1 MKKTIGMALAM
12 AAAVCFGEAQN
23 DLRVTFSTTG
33 KDCYKDGATVLD
45 GEFYALVWSAGE
57 FGGFTADGSA
67 ASSSDKVLATVP
79 FAKDGRLG
87 FTKYLIDAADKEQ
100 YATGSFSVILLDTRK
115 ADGTL
120 AAPLVGADGLKKPA
134 AVNGWVATATV
145 GVAEAAASASL
156 GVASPVTISSASALP
171 DDAPQPVI
179 TGVRKEGDFLILTVK
194 GTAAYLR
201 YNVAGGATP
210 DAIGTAGTAEAPKD
224 GAATTEDTIE
234 LKVPAKGESG
244 FYKVIRN

>member
-1 MKKTIGMALAM
+1 MKKVIGMALAM

-33 KDCYKDGATVLD
+33 KDCYKDGTTVLD

-57 FGGFTADGSA
+57 FGGFAADGSA
-67 ASSSDKVLATVP
+67 VSSADKVLATVP
-79 FAKDGRLG
+79 FAKDGKLG
-87 FTKYLIDAADKEQ
+87 FTKFLIPAAEKAD

-120 AAPLVGADGLKKPA
+120 AEPVVVDGMRVPA

-156 GVASPVTISSASALP
+156 GVASPVAIASASALP
-171 DDAPQPVI
+171 EDAPTPVI

-210 DAIGTAGTAEAPKD
+210 DAIGTVGTAEDPKD
-224 GAATTEDTIE
+224 GAASTEDTIE